1 MTGLRDLGSQAGGQ
15 ARAPVV
21 GAPTPNRWTTDNLRP
36 QGIAIRVRPP
46 GGPHLI
52 IKTQLYTTGC
62 KLQCWISQAKLPATK
77 EYSTT
82 HQKKKKNETTKKCVT
97 DKGAR

>member
-46 GGPHLI
+46 GGPHLST
-52 IKTQLYTTGC
+52 KTQLYPTAR
-62 KLQCWISQAKLPATK
+62 KLQCWKSQAKQRVRQ

-82 HQKKKKNETTKKCVT
+82 RQKNK
-97 DKGAR
+97 